1 MRRGRQAGSRR
12 RLIEQHHHQAHSTQ
26 QCPLSP
32 SLSSSR
38 RQGGHL
44 PSRANLLHL
53 DSLVLMLLLHQHLL
67 LLLDNGLHGRGAVE
81 ALEHVLGGVVLCLFR
96 ALAVVPVRRL
106 GEEDGP
112 DVDVDGPR
120 RAASCRHDEASARQQ
135 NLKRICMIGRRR
147 GCGCGGVGGEE
158 TDVPMRCQVLDRQLA
173 VWSMYWTLAVL
184 GRPGMWEWGDGG

>member
-32 SLSSSR
+32 SLSNSR

-53 DSLVLMLLLHQHLL
+53 DSLVLMLLLLRLLLLHQHLL
-67 LLLDNGLHGRGAVE
+67 LLLDNGLHRGGAVE
-81 ALEHVLGGVVLCLFR
+81 ALEHVLGGVVLCLIR

-120 RAASCRHDEASARQQ
+120 RAASCCH
-135 NLKRICMIGRRR
+135 
-147 GCGCGGVGGEE
+147 GEPVSKA
-158 TDVPMRCQVLDRQLA
+158 TSQKL
-173 VWSMYWTLAVL
+173 
-184 GRPGMWEWGDGG
+184 